1 LLFVTG
7 CSGLRANTGSV
18 LYDMYLLA
26 VLRSGLTA
34 MEIKWLLLLLL
45 WRVICSVRDVM

>member
-18 LYDMYLLA
+18 YMIVPA
-26 VLRSGLTA
+26 VLHSSLTA
-34 MEIKWLLLLLL
+34 IEIK
-45 WRVICSVRDVM
+45 